1 MPGASYVGAARD
13 AARLDGRQRFQMSD
27 APVRVRGTQA
37 RSSLVFPRALLDATL
52 SGLDPLAR
60 GLIALGVTANAITV
74 SSVVLA
80 AVAGALLCFGQ
91 FGWAAAT
98 MVAASLGDA
107 LDGLV
112 ARRTGSA
119 SVAGALLDAS
129 IDRYEEFF
137 FLGGIAVYF
146 HGSTWALLLTL
157 FALSGSFMV
166 SYGSAKAEA
175 LGVPVPSGAMR
186 RTERAVC
193 LCLGAALTP
202 VFAWAALGSTL
213 PPWTAHAPL
222 FAALGLVAVVA
233 NVSAIR
239 RMRFLARGEVAAKLV
254 VVGPLA
260 VSADA
265 EEADPEPASEPDGQ
279 VVAAPHALRAR

>member
-1 MPGASYVGAARD
+1 
-13 AARLDGRQRFQMSD
+13 
-27 APVRVRGTQA
+27 
-37 RSSLVFPRALLDATL
+37 
-52 SGLDPLAR
+52 
-60 GLIALGVTANAITV
+60 
-74 SSVVLA
+74 
-80 AVAGALLCFGQ
+80 
-91 FGWAAAT
+91 
-98 MVAASLGDA
+98 VAASLGDA

-146 HGSTWALLLTL
+146 HDSTWALLLTL

-175 LGVPVPSGAMR
+175 LGVPVPAGAMR

-193 LCLGAALTP
+193 LCLGVALTP
-202 VFAWAALGSTL
+202 VLLWAAPGSSL
-213 PPWTAHAPL
+213 PPWAMHAPL
-222 FAALGLVAVVA
+222 FAALAVVAVVA
-233 NVSAIR
+233 NISAVR
-239 RMRFLARGEVAAKLV
+239 RLRFLAVGAVAAKR

-260 VSADA
+260 SVDVQKA
-265 EEADPEPASEPDGQ
+265 EPEPESAPKGQ

>member
-1 MPGASYVGAARD
+1 
-13 AARLDGRQRFQMSD
+13 MSD
-27 APVRVRGTQA
+27 ASVRVRAIHA
-37 RSSLVFPRALLDATL
+37 RSSLVVPRALLDVSLA
-52 SGLDPLAR
+52 GLDHLGR

-80 AVAGALLCFGQ
+80 AIAGALLCFGQ
-91 FGWAAAT
+91 FGWAAAI
-98 MVAASLGDA
+98 MIAASLGDA

-137 FLGGIAVYF
+137 FLGGLAVYF
-146 HGSTWALLLTL
+146 HDCTWALILSL
-157 FALSGSFMV
+157 FALSGSYMV

-175 LGVPVPSGAMR
+175 LGASVPPGAMR

-193 LCLGAALTP
+193 LCLGVALTP
-202 VFAWAALGSTL
+202 VFGWGVLEGTLAPWA
-213 PPWTAHAPL
+213 AHAPV

-233 NVSAIR
+233 NVSAVR
-239 RMRFLARGEVAAKLV
+239 RLRLLARGEVAGKLV
-254 VVGPLA
+254 IVGSLA
-260 VSADA
+260 PSNDA
-265 EEADPEPASEPDGQ
+265 EEADPEPESDGQ
-279 VVAAPHALRAR
+279 VVTASHALRAR

>member
-1 MPGASYVGAARD
+1 
-13 AARLDGRQRFQMSD
+13 MSD
-27 APVRVRGTQA
+27 ATVRVKATQA
-37 RSSLVFPRALLDATL
+37 RSSLVLPRALLDAML
-52 SGLDPLAR
+52 AGLDRLAR

-80 AVAGALLCFGQ
+80 AIAGALLCFGQ
-91 FGWAAAT
+91 FGWAAAI

-137 FLGGIAVYF
+137 FLGGLAVYF
-146 HGSTWALLLTL
+146 HDSTAALLLTL

-175 LGVPVPSGAMR
+175 LGVPVPPGAMR

-193 LCLGAALTP
+193 LCLGVALTP
-202 VFAWAALGSTL
+202 LFAWAVLGATL
-213 PPWTAHAPL
+213 PPWAAHAPL
-222 FAALGLVAVVA
+222 FAALGVVALVA
-233 NVSAIR
+233 NVSAVR
-239 RMRFLARGEVAAKLV
+239 RLRFLARGAVAAKLV
-254 VVGPLA
+254 AVGPLA
-260 VSADA
+260 VSVDV
-265 EEADPEPASEPDGQ
+265 EEPDPELESEPDGQ
-279 VVAAPHALRAR
+279 VVAAPQALRAR